1 MYDMYMLAQSV
12 KGLKEYNLLFP
23 LMLAFGV
30 FSAENIE
37 ALSEISVFIHKRF
50 NHKSTVF

>member
-1 MYDMYMLAQSV
+1 MFDMYMLAQSV
-12 KGLKEYNLLFP
+12 KGSKEYNLLLP

-30 FSAENIE
+30 FSAEIAE
-37 ALSEISVFIHKRF
+37 ASSEISVFIHKRF